1 MALCVQL
8 ESLLRKPAGPV
19 TLLGVAAGS
28 QLQFETGQKEVG
40 EEGAMRKSVFR
51 MCLCV
56 MRFAAARLL
65 SVARR
70 RSLWRWRIK
79 MHGLS
84 FLYLRTMKQLCAA
97 AQANTLVV
105 LTGVQG
111 VRVHFPL
118 D

>member
-28 QLQFETGQKEVG
+28 QLQCETGQKEVG
-40 EEGAMRKSVFR
+40 EKGAMRKSVLG

-56 MRFAAARLL
+56 MRFAAARML

-79 MHGLS
+79 MHGLFS
-84 FLYLRTMKQLCAA
+84 VFEDDEAAVCSGAGEHFSCAHWG
-97 AQANTLVV
+97 
-105 LTGVQG
+105 TGCESA
-111 VRVHFPL
+111 L
-118 D
+118 SA